1 MAGRYLCPMWCEKMK
16 KIEMTYENYISNEE
30 IKIGDVF
37 HGIYEVVSKPKI
49 TKAGYEW
56 KIYHR
61 RWKVD
66 LRMIR
71 PEPSAF
77 LDMPEHVQRSI
88 CGVYQRVLIPMQ
100 QNPFIESF
108 YDVRHIGGGTAFFTE
123 WLQRGSLADC
133 MENGSLYEGTNDEVS
148 KRLLGISKDIARAL
162 QYLTTEIPGHGS
174 VCPENIM
181 LTDCFDVKLR
191 VAHLDLMM
199 GKQLGDDMQLW
210 ALTVLEM
217 YLGQK
222 INADIAD
229 VAENYIEYK
238 SQMRI
243 KIPED
248 LEVQVISALTGMLR
262 SWDYVFLY
270 LNEPVTLNY
279 LVNET
284 AMRNNYALRLIDC
297 GKWKA
302 AYDILLD
309 EKESLRYNFLQ
320 LLRYLNERAITSS
333 WGGID
338 ARMMINQ
345 PTDIL
350 LWAEYNNRDMVRRYL
365 DRWGDDVPK
374 SVECYLPEI
383 HEKLLDRPHMTRIDL
398 EPDDPRLNRT
408 DDGILIELDGENHL
422 FMPLPDGEKDIS
434 IPSKDGLAWRK
445 NKLVLPGSG
454 VIEGLDYTIKEFNF
468 KANGSSFMFDEEL
481 KWLLV
486 DEERLYPLE
495 QYDNRFRAPFLIYTN
510 D

>member
-1 MAGRYLCPMWCEKMK
+1 MK
-16 KIEMTYENYISNEE
+16 KIELTYENYISNEE
-30 IKIGDVF
+30 IKIGDIF

-71 PEPSAF
+71 PEPSVF

-100 QNPFIESF
+100 QNPYIESF

-148 KRLLGISKDIARAL
+148 KRLFGISKQIARAL
-162 QYLTTEIPGHGS
+162 QYITTEIPGHGS

-181 LTDCFDVKLR
+181 LNERFDANLR
-191 VAHLDLMM
+191 VACLDLMM

-238 SQMRI
+238 SRM
-243 KIPED
+243 KIQIPKD
-248 LEVQVISALTGMLR
+248 LEAQVISALTGMLR
-262 SWDYVFLY
+262 RWDYVFLY

-350 LWAEYNNRDMVRRYL
+350 LWAEYNNRDRVKYCL
-365 DRWGDDVPK
+365 EWWGDDLPEW
-374 SVECYLPEI
+374 VERYLPEI

-408 DDGILIELDGENHL
+408 DDGIVIELDGEKHL
-422 FMPLPDGEKDIS
+422 FIPLPDGEKDIS
-434 IPSKDGLAWRK
+434 IPSKDGLVWRK

-468 KANGSSFMFDEEL
+468 KANGSSFMFDEDL

-486 DEERLYPLE
+486 DEDRLYPLE
-495 QYDNRFRAPFLIYTN
+495 QYDNRFRAPFLLFTF